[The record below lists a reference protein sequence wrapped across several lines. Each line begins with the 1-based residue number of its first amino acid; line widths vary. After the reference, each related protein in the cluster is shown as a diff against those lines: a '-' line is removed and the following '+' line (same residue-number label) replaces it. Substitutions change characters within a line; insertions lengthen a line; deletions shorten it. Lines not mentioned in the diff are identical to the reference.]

1 LFGSIGAP
9 ELLVI
14 VSILAVMAAPVVLLV
29 FALVWAYRRVRGID
43 SGQEDIRRRLAAI
56 EKSLGKNSNTP

>member
-1 LFGSIGAP
+1 
-9 ELLVI
+9 
-14 VSILAVMAAPVVLLV
+14 MAAPVVLLV